1 VNNRRGMN
9 SPSGG
14 AMIFGADLVK
24 DAPRRPAPAPKG
36 NVKLIRVGDQ
46 DIPLTRGERK
56 QVLRKLVK
64 LGIERGDT
72 LTATPAHHSNRRSQR
87 P

>member
-1 VNNRRGMN
+1 MN

-14 AMIFGADLVK
+14 AMIFGADLVQPV
-24 DAPRRPAPAPKG
+24 APRAAQTAVKG
-36 NVKLIRVGDQ
+36 SVKMVRVGDQ
-46 DIPLTRGERK
+46 LIPLTRAERK

-64 LGIERGDT
+64 IGIERGDT

-87 P
+87 V

>member
-1 VNNRRGMN
+1 MN

-14 AMIFGADLVK
+14 AMIFGADLVGE
-24 DAPRRPAPAPKG
+24 APPRPAPAPKG
-36 NVKLIRVGDQ
+36 NVKLIRVGGQ

-72 LTATPAHHSNRRSQR
+72 LTATPAIHSNRRSQR
-87 P
+87 S